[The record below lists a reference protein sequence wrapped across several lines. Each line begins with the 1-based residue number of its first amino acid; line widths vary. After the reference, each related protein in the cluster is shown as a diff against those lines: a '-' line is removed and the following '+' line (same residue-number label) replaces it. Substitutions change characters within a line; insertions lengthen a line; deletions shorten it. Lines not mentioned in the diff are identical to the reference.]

1 MLTFEEKYKIIND
14 KNKSYDYVFLYGV
27 KSTGIFCLPSC
38 PSKKPN
44 RENIS
49 FFDTEKE
56 ALLNGFRKC
65 KRCFKADEKDKIL
78 NILVKENANLSLE
91 ELAKLSNFSKYH
103 FIKKCKEYIGITP
116 KQYFKQLTLNNIKK
130 SIKKDNITTSI
141 YKENLTS
148 TSRFYEKSNEILGM
162 TPKQY
167 KKGGENTTI
176 YFALGKCYLGDF
188 LVAQTS
194 KGICAL
200 FIGPPEKILKEL
212 QDSFPKAQLIGDD
225 SNFKYTI
232 AQIVALLEGESNINL
247 SLDMSGTIFQ
257 KRVWEVLKH
266 IPLGQTR
273 SYSQIA
279 EDMNMPKAA
288 RAVAKACAT
297 NKIAILIPC
306 HRVVRNN
313 GNISGY
319 RWGVEVKERLLNR
332 EKTKL

>member
-1 MLTFEEKYKIIND
+1 MLTFEDKYKII
-14 KNKSYDYVFLYGV
+14 KNKDKTYDDIFLYGV

-38 PSKKPN
+38 SSKKPN
-44 RENIS
+44 IENIY
-49 FFDTEKE
+49 FFNTEKE
-56 ALLNGFRKC
+56 ALSKGFRKC
-65 KRCFKADEKDKIL
+65 KRCFKTNEKEKIL
-78 NILVKENANLSLE
+78 NILVRENANLSLD

-103 FIKKCKEYIGITP
+103 FIKKFKEYVGTTP
-116 KQYFKQLTLNNIKK
+116 KKYFKNLTLNNIKK
-130 SIKKDNITTSI
+130 SIKNNTITDSI

-200 FIGPPEKILKEL
+200 FIGSPENTLKEL
-212 QDSFPKAQLIGDD
+212 QDTFPNAQLIGDD

-232 AQIVALLEGESNINL
+232 AQVVALLEKDSYLNL
-247 SLDMSGTIFQ
+247 ELDVSGTVFQ
-257 KRVWEVLKH
+257 KKVWEVLRN
-266 IPLGQTR
+266 IPVGETR

-297 NKIAILIPC
+297 NKIAMLIPC

-332 EKTKL
+332 EKNKL